1 MTINIDIIE
10 PDIPF
15 LSNQGKPTCK
25 KAWRKLFSVLK
36 KAELQPDVIL
46 CVLMANSANVLL
58 SPRSSRKDED
68 NPEWESPPEVGFSVE
83 GLCEELNL
91 HRGAKGRPARE
102 QICEKFYDWMKTALM
117 DSFQSAPIQK
127 LYQEHNPKGRPFS
140 IFWSTHD
147 AGLRHTSLKL
157 LWSSDG
163 GLNEQEVVDKQVKL
177 QQGARYK
184 AVRKKTPAEI
194 KAQSE
199 SSRKNSKQKKRLRRR
214 NSSWSSNPPTDDAF
228 P

>member
-1 MTINIDIIE
+1 MPINIHIIE

-15 LSNQGKPTCK
+15 LSNKAKPTCK

-36 KAELQPDVIL
+36 KSDLQPDVIL

-58 SPRSSRKDED
+58 SPRSSNKDED

-91 HRGAKGRPARE
+91 HRGAKGRPAQE
-102 QICEKFYDWMKTALM
+102 QICEQFYDWMKAALM
-117 DSFQSAPIQK
+117 DTFQSAPIQK
-127 LYQEHNPKGRPFS
+127 LYQEHNPQGRPFS

-157 LWSSDG
+157 LWSSES
-163 GLNEQEVVDKQVKL
+163 GLNEQEVVDKQIKL
-177 QQGARYK
+177 QKGARYK

-199 SSRKNSKQKKRLRRR
+199 SSQKQNKKKKA
-214 NSSWSSNPPTDDAF
+214 TAKKK
-228 P
+228 